1 MTTRF
6 REPATRTVGRTKIVR
21 LDLGLQTLDVCVEE
35 LDGDVR
41 YAAPSL
47 FPYTDFA
54 SLEEIRARLAQSF
67 RS

>member
-6 REPATRTVGRTKIVR
+6 REPAVATVGRTTVTRVR
-21 LDLGLQTLDVCVEE
+21 IGPTSYDVCIEE

-41 YAAPSL
+41 YSAPNV
-47 FPYTDFA
+47 FPYSDFG
-54 SLEEIRARLAQSF
+54 SLEEIRNRLTHRR